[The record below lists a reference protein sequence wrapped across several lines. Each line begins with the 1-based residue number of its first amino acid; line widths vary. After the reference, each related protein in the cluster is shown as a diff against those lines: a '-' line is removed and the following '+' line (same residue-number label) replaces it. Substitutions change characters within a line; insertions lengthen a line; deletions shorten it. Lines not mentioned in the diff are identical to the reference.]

1 MVYPSQNFRCDGSVC
16 RMWVKFVYER
26 NTYVVDLSQVSAFAC
41 AENGRLMFWLPNS
54 PVQIVIHPQKDPD
67 SYQEIL
73 DYVENL
79 TGLSLDCDCK
89 TK

>member
-1 MVYPSQNFRCDGSVC
+1 MC

-79 TGLSLDCDCK
+79 TGLSLDCDCQ

>member
-1 MVYPSQNFRCDGSVC
+1 MCI
-16 RMWVKFVYER
+16 MWVKFVYER

-41 AENGRLMFWLPNS
+41 AENGRLMFCLPHS
-54 PVQIVIHPQKDPD
+54 PVQIIIHPQRNPD

-73 DYVENL
+73 NYVENL
-79 TGLSLDCDCK
+79 TGLSLDCNQK

>member
-1 MVYPSQNFRCDGSVC
+1 
-16 RMWVKFVYER
+16 MWVKFVYER

-54 PVQIVIHPQKDPD
+54 PVQIVIHPQRDRD

-73 DYVENL
+73 DYVEHL
-79 TGLSLDCDCK
+79 TGLSLDCDY
-89 TK
+89 